1 MPRSTKKR
9 HGLIIEEVMTVRT
22 RTTLAALILALVLPG
37 TARAIS
43 AREFATDADLVG
55 GAAGN
60 PRLGGTLLPPG
71 MEADKPADAY
81 SFEFAQLTKAMDSDA
96 PPQPPYDGPVDEAYG
111 AYQRGLFE
119 AAYEAAMARAGR
131 GDPRAETLIA
141 ELIERKLIA
150 EGRAGEPGA
159 WYRMAAES
167 KAPFAVNRYGM
178 YLLGS
183 DDEEERSKGRDLVR
197 QAAEAGDPLA
207 AFNHATILVQ
217 ENQGTEGLKLALPWF
232 EQAAEADV
240 PDAQYALSQI
250 YRALEGLPAEK
261 RDLWR
266 YWLRRAAN
274 GEHDTAQL
282 ELALDLINGTD
293 MPRNIAEGAEW
304 MHRAALNGNPAAASR
319 LAYLYLNG
327 IGTAVD
333 EQSAAVFYLSARK
346 VGLRDDEMEKLLA
359 SLPPESLERARMR
372 SRAIAR
378 RY

>member
-1 MPRSTKKR
+1 
-9 HGLIIEEVMTVRT
+9 MTVRC
-22 RTTLAALILALVLPG
+22 RTPLAALILALVLPG
-37 TARAIS
+37 TALAIS
-43 AREFATDADLVG
+43 AREFATDADLVA

-71 MEADKPADAY
+71 MEADKPANAY
-81 SFEFAQLTKAMDSDA
+81 SFEFAQLTPAMEGEAPA

-111 AYQRGLFE
+111 AYQRGLFD

-183 DDEEERSKGRDLVR
+183 DDEEERGKGRDLVR

-217 ENQGTEGLKLALPWF
+217 ENPGAEGLKLALPWF

-250 YRALEGLPAEK
+250 YRALENLPAEK

-293 MPRNIAEGAEW
+293 MPRNIEEGAEW

-327 IGTAVD
+327 IGTPVD
-333 EQSAAVFYLSARK
+333 AQSAAVFYLSARN

-359 SLPPESLERARMR
+359 SLPPESLEQAMLR

>member
-1 MPRSTKKR
+1 
-9 HGLIIEEVMTVRT
+9 MTVRT
-22 RTTLAALILALVLPG
+22 ALAAILLALALPG
-37 TARAIS
+37 TSLAIS
-43 AREFATDADLVG
+43 AREFATDAGLVA

-71 MEADKPADAY
+71 LETEGPADAY
-81 SFEFAQLTKAMDSDA
+81 TFQFAQLTPAMEDETPA
-96 PPQPPYDGPVDEAYG
+96 PQQQPYDGPVDEAYG
-111 AYQRGLFE
+111 AYQRGMFD

-141 ELIERKLIA
+141 ELVERKLIA
-150 EGRAGEPGA
+150 QGRAGEPGA
-159 WYRMAAES
+159 WYRMAADSE
-167 KAPFAVNRYGM
+167 APFAVNRYGM
-178 YLLGS
+178 YLLSS
-183 DDEEERSKGRDLVR
+183 DDEAERESGRELVS

-207 AFNHATILVQ
+207 AFNHATLLVQ
-217 ENQGTEGLKLALPWF
+217 ENPGAEGLELALPWF
-232 EQAAEADV
+232 EQAAQADV
-240 PDAQYALSQI
+240 ADAQYALSQI
-250 YRALEGLPAEK
+250 YRALEDLPEEK

-293 MPRNIAEGAEW
+293 MPRDIPEGVEW

-319 LAYLYLNG
+319 LAYLFLHG
-327 IGTAVD
+327 IGTIED
-333 EQSAAVFYLSARK
+333 RQSAAVFYLSARR
-346 VGLRDDEMEKLLA
+346 VGLESEEMEKLLQ
-359 SLPPESLERARMR
+359 SLSPESLAWATLR